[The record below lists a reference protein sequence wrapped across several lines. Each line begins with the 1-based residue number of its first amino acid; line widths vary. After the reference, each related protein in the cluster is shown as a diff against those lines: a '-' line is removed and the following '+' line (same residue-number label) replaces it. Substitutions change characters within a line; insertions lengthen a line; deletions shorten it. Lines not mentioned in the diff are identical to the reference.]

1 MRGDTNTG
9 HLCVMFSPK
18 GFHHRSFPPPFILI
32 GALDREILLIKENL
46 DRYGKLHSP
55 NGVHLIQFS
64 LIL

>member
-1 MRGDTNTG
+1 M
-9 HLCVMFSPK
+9 MFSPK